1 MKKLLALILSLCL
14 IFALAACSNE
24 KTNSDDTTHSVPSVE
39 STDSSSQEKDD
50 IDSTESENKEQ
61 NNTDGK
67 DLMPKYKMAK
77 IDSDSVV
84 STSKYGISK
93 TNINRNEQDFTNKT
107 FYALSWVLE
116 EADWAEKNY
125 NYYTF
130 KIKDVKTGEFLD
142 PMNRDHYTIHTYRST
157 IYNTDE
163 FEGTGVRYYGHESK
177 QISAG
182 ILYSDYE
189 IKFED
194 IEIWTE
200 KDGVD
205 CKLEFNTEISEIT
218 SAPTRSTG
226 YSFVKFKNDYYVSDA
241 ASSGGGSGG
250 SGNWDIYDYISVSNP
265 LSSLNSTE
273 PVLDSSKITFY
284 DKETKQ
290 HLKAVPGTEL
300 YYEEERES
308 SSIDVSIGV
317 KTEDE
322 ELKHSWAD
330 KYYVF
335 YDEKILLTQN

>member
-1 MKKLLALILSLCL
+1 MLERIYYGKPSKKLI
-14 IFALAACSNE
+14 
-24 KTNSDDTTHSVPSVE
+24 
-39 STDSSSQEKDD
+39 
-50 IDSTESENKEQ
+50 
-61 NNTDGK
+61 
-67 DLMPKYKMAK
+67 
-77 IDSDSVV
+77 
-84 STSKYGISK
+84 
-93 TNINRNEQDFTNKT
+93 TNILYTDYAIT
-107 FYALSWVLE
+107 F
-116 EADWAEKNY
+116 D
-125 NYYTF
+125 
-130 KIKDVKTGEFLD
+130 
-142 PMNRDHYTIHTYRST
+142 
-157 IYNTDE
+157 
-163 FEGTGVRYYGHESK
+163 
-177 QISAG
+177 
-182 ILYSDYE
+182 
-189 IKFED
+189 D
-194 IEIWTE
+194 IEIWVE
-200 KDGVD
+200 KGGFDY
-205 CKLEFNTEISEIT
+205 KLDFNAELTDINA
-218 SAPTRSTG
+218 APTRSTG

-284 DKETKQ
+284 DKETRQ